1 MIHPSAETPAEHDL
15 RRLRTLYRAL
25 GDETRLRMIGLLAE
39 VGPMPVNKLSQEV
52 GMSQPLISWHLRILR
67 LAGIVDTQRQ
77 GRTVICRLR
86 TDAFEE
92 LHDAE
97 ARLIARHDR
106 HREHGRRA
114 GERGRCPLAASTR
127 HRCGAA
133 DRSSRRG

>member
-1 MIHPSAETPAEHDL
+1 LIKKHSVKNLAPPETPAEHDL

-39 VGPMPVNKLSQEV
+39 VGPMPVNQLSREV
-52 GMSQPLISWHLRILR
+52 GLSQPLISWHLRILR
-67 LAGIVDTQRQ
+67 LANIVDTQRQ

-97 ARLIARHDR
+97 ARLIGGTAGVAQTTDAR
-106 HREHGRRA
+106 G
-114 GERGRCPLAASTR
+114 TV
-127 HRCGAA
+127 A
-133 DRSSRRG
+133 DVG

>member
-1 MIHPSAETPAEHDL
+1 MKNLVSETPVEHDL

-25 GDETRLRMIGLLAE
+25 GDQTRLRMIGLLAE
-39 VGPMPVNKLSQEV
+39 IGPMPVNRLSEEV

-67 LAGIVDTQRQ
+67 LAGIVGTQRQ

-97 ARLIARHDR
+97 ARLI
-106 HREHGRRA
+106 GGTA
-114 GERGRCPLAASTR
+114 GVAHAAN
-127 HRCGAA
+127 AA
-133 DRSSRRG
+133 GSVADVQ